1 MRRRINKDAT
11 LLEEMVVDFTRQT
24 DSGRWTGFLASW
36 IALAW
41 WSKPVLPNRNGLHTA
56 RRALLD
62 AQLCSSPFS
71 PDVEIETSPHFL
83 PCTFLR
89 RRPPGFSCITYAA
102 VRARCCP
109 SVSAFP
115 RITYKPGKV
124 LSKPET
130 SYLSWRVIGI
140 TGGKFI
146 IWRSEC
152 QRAERCKNGAK
163 TPQ

>member
-11 LLEEMVVDFTRQT
+11 LLEETVIDFTRQT

-41 WSKPVLPNRNGLHTA
+41 WSKPVLPNRNGLPTA
-56 RRALLD
+56 RCVLLD
-62 AQLCSSPFS
+62 AQLRSSPSS
-71 PDVEIETSPHFL
+71 PDAEIETSPHFL
-83 PCTFLR
+83 PCTFFKKKAS
-89 RRPPGFSCITYAA
+89 GFLLLFEHSA
-102 VRARCCP
+102 VRLSRL
-109 SVSAFP
+109 FP
-115 RITYKPGKV
+115 GITYKPGKV

-146 IWRSEC
+146 IWRS
-152 QRAERCKNGAK
+152 
-163 TPQ
+163 